1 MAKRKGPG
9 ETAGETPPPGEARN
23 PGLPDPKSV
32 VSERVVISPKGRRF
46 RILRTT
52 DKDPY
57 DPPDDQ
63 DADQAGKH
71 QAKQD
76 QDDKHPDDKHQDKKD
91 QDKKSR

>member
-1 MAKRKGPG
+1 MAKRKGPRK
-9 ETAGETPPPGEARN
+9 THGETPPPGAAPN

-63 DADQAGKH
+63 DADYTGKH
-71 QAKQD
+71 QDKQD
-76 QDDKHPDDKHQDKKD
+76 RDKKD

>member
-1 MAKRKGPG
+1 MAKRKDPRKTPG
-9 ETAGETPPPGEARN
+9 ETTLGEATPPGATPN

-32 VSERVVISPKGRRF
+32 VSERIIISPKGRRY

-63 DADQAGKH
+63 DQDNKH
-71 QAKQD
+71 QG
-76 QDDKHPDDKHQDKKD
+76 KKD
-91 QDKKSR
+91 RDKKSK

>member
-9 ETAGETPPPGEARN
+9 ETSGETPPPGAAPN

-32 VSERVVISPKGRRF
+32 VSERVFISPKGRRF

-63 DADQAGKH
+63 DADQTRKD
-71 QAKQD
+71 QNKKD
-76 QDDKHPDDKHQDKKD
+76 QDRKD
-91 QDKKSR
+91 QDKKPK

>member
-1 MAKRKGPG
+1 MAKRKDPD
-9 ETAGETPPPGEARN
+9 ETSGDAPPPGAAPN

-32 VSERVVISPKGRRF
+32 VSERVFISPKGRRY

-63 DADQAGKH
+63 DADQEK
-71 QAKQD
+71 KD
-76 QDDKHPDDKHQDKKD
+76 QEKKD
-91 QDKKSR
+91 QDKKSK